1 MNPKTVT
8 RASVNHS
15 LMTFNRKKMSLRV
28 LTIAS
33 FSLLLLFS
41 ELNAQENPEQLN
53 SMLGQDRSLNLNQA
67 INVALA
73 NNAQIKRA
81 LLSIDDADELIK
93 IAYSE
98 VLPDVTSSV
107 NYVRNIEIPVSFLPA
122 EIFDP
127 TQPPGTFIPVAFGT
141 DNNWQGGITV
151 SQNIFRGEA
160 IVGIASSTVFRK
172 VQEELYRATAQ
183 QIVTQTRTAYYQVL
197 IAKENL
203 RLQEIQIRRL
213 EENLA
218 DNEARFRA
226 GLIEEYDVLRIRVQL
241 SNERPLLIDAEYA
254 LEEAYRNLNVVLGL
268 PVDFDFMVE
277 GNLNNYDILNP
288 LNDDAENTDLRMVDQ
303 MNPYKFEQE
312 MMPAELW
319 TDSRGD
325 LRVLESQLDLK
336 DKEITAIQSRFLPT
350 ISANY
355 GLTWNAVEAGALDP
369 FQDAIRAQTIG
380 VSVSL
385 PLFSGLERI
394 SNVTRAKIQRKDL
407 EVQKREAM
415 LNAKNEIATA
425 RQDLNQVLETAQAR
439 QEALDQ
445 AQRGYDIAKSRFDNG
460 LGTQLD
466 LTEAELQV
474 RQAELNYASL
484 IFNYLTAKARYDLA
498 TGQVPY
504 IDIQN

>member
-1 MNPKTVT
+1 
-8 RASVNHS
+8 
-15 LMTFNRKKMSLRV
+15 MTFILKTMNFRAP
-28 LTIAS
+28 I
-33 FSLLLLFS
+33 LLLLFTLFIS
-41 ELNAQENPEQLN
+41 NSLQAQENPSQLN
-53 SMLGQDRSLNLNQA
+53 SLLGQDRTLSIDQA

-73 NNAQIKRA
+73 NNTQIKRA
-81 LLSIDDADELIK
+81 LLSIDDADELVK

-141 DNNWQGGITV
+141 DNNWQGGINV

-160 IVGIASSTVFRK
+160 IIGIASSTVFKK

-226 GLIEEYDVLRIRVQL
+226 GLIEEYDVLRVRVQL

-254 LEEAYRNLNVVLGL
+254 LDEAYRNLNVVLGL
-268 PVDFDFMVE
+268 PVDFEFQVE
-277 GNLNNYDILNP
+277 GNLNNFDILNV
-288 LNDDAENTDLRMVDQ
+288 DEAAAENADLRMVDQ
-303 MNPYKFEQE
+303 MNPYRFEE
-312 MMPAELW
+312 TGTPAEVW

-325 LRVLESQLDLK
+325 IRILESQINLK

-350 ISANY
+350 ISATY
-355 GLTWNAVEAGALDP
+355 GLNWNAVEAGTLDP
-369 FQDAIRAQTIG
+369 FENAVRAQTIG

-394 SNVTRAKIQRKDL
+394 SNVKRAKIQRKDL

-415 LNAKNEIATA
+415 LNAKNEITTA
-425 RQDLNQVLETAQAR
+425 QENLNQVFETAQAR
-439 QEALDQ
+439 REALEQ
-445 AQRGYDIAKSRFDNG
+445 AQRGYEIAKSRFDNG

-484 IFNYLTAKARYDLA
+484 IFNYLTAKAQYDLA
-498 TGQVPY
+498 TGQVPF